1 MPIVPNFSVQEARK
15 MTTVLRIRI
24 LDRDQAI
31 DGLTRLRQE
40 WQEAAG
46 GDLVDVKASV
56 GELLGDV
63 MFLVGLT
70 DEEQRA
76 ALGSEL
82 YDKLKK

>member
-1 MPIVPNFSVQEARK
+1 MMNIVH
-15 MTTVLRIRI
+15 RIRI

-46 GDLVDVKASV
+46 CDLVDVKASV

-63 MFLVGLT
+63 MALVGLT
-70 DEEQRA
+70 DEERRA
-76 ALGSEL
+76 ALGEQL
-82 YDKLKK
+82 YNRIKK